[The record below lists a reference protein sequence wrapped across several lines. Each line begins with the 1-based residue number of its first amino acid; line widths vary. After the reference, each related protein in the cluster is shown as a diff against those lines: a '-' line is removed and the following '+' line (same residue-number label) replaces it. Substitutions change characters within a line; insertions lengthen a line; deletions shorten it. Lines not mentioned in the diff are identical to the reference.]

1 MCTST
6 AVVQAGRVRHARSGT
21 SRAPSQTSRE
31 RRGGALKREIAER
44 RRAEAA
50 LREAERESRLI
61 VDNIPGLVALLA
73 ATGDVEVVNRQLVE
87 YFGQTLEEL
96 RHWGTNDT
104 VHPEDL
110 PHVIEVFSRSIES
123 GSPYTIVQ

>member
-1 MCTST
+1 MDASSEPATHLDEHVAQRTSELT
-6 AVVQAGRVRHARSGT
+6 AAN
-21 SRAPSQTSRE
+21 E
-31 RRGGALKREIAER
+31 ALKREIAER

-96 RHWGTNDT
+96 RHWGPTT
-104 VHPEDL
+104 RSTPT
-110 PHVIEVFSRSIES
+110 ICRASSRS
-123 GSPYTIVQ
+123 SPDR